1 MERELK
7 AKHERRKDL
16 NHSKFQA
23 IAEKLNGENDKV
35 STSEYKILSLS
46 LICLGHLILVFSFSF
61 FSY

>member
-7 AKHERRKDL
+7 AKHEGRKDL

-35 STSEYKILSLS
+35 SSSEYKILRFEFDLF
-46 LICLGHLILVFSFSF
+46 GPFDFSI
-61 FSY
+61 